1 MRPSTPRLS
10 IGAKL
15 ALRYTAAL
23 AITVSVVAAFVY
35 AQIEHRMNRDALLL
49 LEVQTEDL
57 AETYES
63 QRAQH
68 PPDEVLAWMR
78 GHAERVV
85 ERADPSLRLGV
96 ALLSASGEPV
106 LATGS
111 LAEASAP
118 LSRAMLLG
126 EVESQVRAV
135 NLGGDYAFLSMA
147 IRVPD
152 GFLQVALDTRRYAE
166 NVAHIRDVFLLSL
179 PLVLLLTAL
188 GGWMLARGSLHPIAH
203 ITQTAQRI
211 TGANLDESVPVTGS
225 GDELDQ
231 LATTLNDMLG
241 RIREGLERMRRF
253 NADAAHEL
261 RTPLTAISSQI
272 EVTLEKERDSD
283 EYRAVL
289 AGVLERVHALA
300 GGVDAMLRL
309 ARTEAGI
316 DAEHRV
322 PTALR
327 SVIETVVEFFAPL
340 AEEGGIDLRTGALP
354 DAVVLGDASWL
365 HQLFSNLV
373 ANAIKFT
380 PAGGR
385 VCVESET
392 DGESVRVH
400 VRDTGPGIPAEALSL
415 VFERFHRLRHD
426 RAGFGLGLPIAQEIA
441 RAHGGRI
448 EVASAEGAGTLFSVC
463 LPLAHG
469 EREES

>member
-35 AQIEHRMNRDALLL
+35 AQVAHRINRDALLL
-49 LEVQTEDL
+49 IEMQTEDL
-57 AETYES
+57 AETYAS

-68 PPDEVLAWMR
+68 APDEVLAWMR

-96 ALLSASGEPV
+96 ALFSASGDSV
-106 LATGS
+106 LAAGS
-111 LAEASAP
+111 LAREGAP
-118 LSRAMLLG
+118 LSRALLQG
-126 EVESQVRAV
+126 KVESQVRAV
-135 NLGGDYAFLSMA
+135 NLGEEYAFLSMA

-152 GFLQVALDTRRYAE
+152 GFLQVAVNTQRYAE

-188 GGWMLARGSLHPIAH
+188 GGWMLARGSLRPIAH
-203 ITQTAQRI
+203 ITQSAQRI

-272 EVTLEKERDSD
+272 EVTLEKERDPD
-283 EYRAVL
+283 EYRTVL
-289 AGVLERVHALA
+289 AGVLERVQALA
-300 GGVDAMLRL
+300 QGVDAMLRL
-309 ARTEAGI
+309 ARTEAGL

-322 PTALR
+322 PTPLR
-327 SVIETVVEFFAPL
+327 PVLETVVEFFAPL
-340 AEEGGIDLRTGALP
+340 AEDGGLDLRMGPIP
-354 DAVVLGDASWL
+354 DATVIGDVSWL

-373 ANAIKFT
+373 SNAIKFT
-380 PAGGR
+380 PAGGA
-385 VCVESET
+385 VSVESEV
-392 DGESVRVH
+392 DAESIRVY
-400 VRDTGPGIPAEALSL
+400 VRDTGPGIPAESLSL

-448 EVASAEGAGTLFSVC
+448 EVASAEGAGALFSVC
-463 LPLAHG
+463 LPLGHG
-469 EREES
+469 DREES